1 MPQVIVRLYP
11 GRSDPQKA
19 RIAEEVTK
27 AVMATANCDEQA
39 VSMSLEHVAVRGL
52 D

>member
-1 MPQVIVRLYP
+1 MPQVIVKLYP
-11 GRSDPQKA
+11 GRPDQQKA